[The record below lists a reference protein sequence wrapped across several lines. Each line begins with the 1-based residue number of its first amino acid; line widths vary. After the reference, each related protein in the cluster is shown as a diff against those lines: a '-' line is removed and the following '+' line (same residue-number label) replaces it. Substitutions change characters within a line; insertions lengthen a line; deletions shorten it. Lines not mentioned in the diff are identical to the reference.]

1 MPHHRQKA
9 VQMPLSDML
18 SAAGALGLVIGLI
31 ALLRFGT
38 RFLGSRTG
46 ASRDSRLSLAAHL
59 AVDGKRR
66 LLLVQCDGGQVLLL
80 TGGASD
86 VMLAWTPGAG
96 VAPQAGHQASHQAS
110 RHAGPG

>member
-31 ALLRFGT
+31 VLLRFGA
-38 RFLGSRTG
+38 RFLGSRPG
-46 ASRDSRLSLAAHL
+46 GSRDSRLMLAAQL

-96 VAPQAGHQASHQAS
+96 VAPPSSRLASHLASHQA
-110 RHAGPG
+110 GPG